1 MRILKNVTLVVL
13 FLMVL
18 FLVVSG
24 LSSNAIAYK
33 AISDNRNRVR
43 VDVKPVQL
51 TPGKSVKF
59 EVRMNTH
66 SVGLKQDL
74 LTVCTLTDDQGNE
87 YQPTNW
93 DGSSP
98 GGHHRSGVLEF
109 PALEGDP
116 GSVTLVIRN
125 IANVPARKFEWTVD
139 R

>member
-13 FLMVL
+13 FLLVL

-33 AISDNRNRVR
+33 AIADNRNRVR

-51 TPGKSVKF
+51 APGQSVKF

-66 SVGLKQDL
+66 SEGLNQDL
-74 LTVCTLTDDQGNE
+74 LTVSTLTDDQGNE

-93 DGSSP
+93 EGSPS
-98 GGHHRSGVLEF
+98 GGHHRTGVLEF

-116 GSVTLVIRN
+116 GLVILVIRN

>member
-1 MRILKNVTLVVL
+1 MRILKNANLV
-13 FLMVL
+13 VL

-43 VDVKPVQL
+43 VDIKPVQL
-51 TPGKSVKF
+51 AHGQSVKF

-66 SVGLKQDL
+66 SEGLDQDL
-74 LTVCTLTDDQGNE
+74 LTVCTLTDDQGKE
-87 YQPTNW
+87 YRPTNW
-93 DGSSP
+93 EGSPP
-98 GGHHRSGVLEF
+98 GGHHLSGVLEF

-125 IANVPARKFEWTVD
+125 IANVPARKFEWAVD

>member
-1 MRILKNVTLVVL
+1 MQILRNSIIGLLAVIGLL
-13 FLMVL
+13 LAI
-18 FLVVSG
+18 SG
-24 LSSNAIAYK
+24 WSPNALAYK

-51 TPGKSVKF
+51 APGSSVKF

-66 SVGLKQDL
+66 SVGLSQDL

-87 YQPTNW
+87 YRPTNW
-93 DGSSP
+93 DGSPP
-98 GGHHRSGVLEF
+98 GGHHRTGVLEF

-116 GSVTLVIRN
+116 GSVTLVIRD